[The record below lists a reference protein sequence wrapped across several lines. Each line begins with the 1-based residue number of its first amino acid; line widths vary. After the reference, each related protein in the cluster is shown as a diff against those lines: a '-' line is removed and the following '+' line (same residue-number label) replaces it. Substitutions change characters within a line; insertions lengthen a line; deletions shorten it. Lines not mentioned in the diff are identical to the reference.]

1 MEIAVLI
8 LVFFVLL
15 CMSVPIALVMGITTT
30 VILFFFSQVPLTIVP
45 QQMFNAL
52 DNFVLLA
59 IPFFLLAGSIMTK
72 GVIAERII
80 AVIKLFV
87 GNFCGGLAL
96 VAVIACMFFSALSGS
111 SPATVAAVGSI
122 MIPALAKNGYNENF
136 GVGIITVAGSLGIV
150 IPPSISMI
158 LYCMVANVSVGK
170 IFMAGVGPGLLI
182 GGSLC
187 VYAYIRS
194 RKNGW
199 RSHEKYTPKEAAK
212 IFLEGIWGLMLPV
225 IILGGIYSGIFT
237 PTEAA
242 AVSVVYALFV
252 ELVLYRKLKIRD
264 LPKVCLEAGVLAG
277 TVMLTLSFA
286 MTMVWMLTYLTIPH
300 ALADWILT
308 TISSKWLFLIMINI
322 LFLVVGTVGDN
333 TASMLILTPLLM
345 PALQL
350 FNIDP
355 VHYGVV
361 MVLLIEM
368 GFLTPP
374 YGINLFVS
382 MAMTGKS
389 LGEVSKA
396 VIPMLLILLA
406 CIFLVTFV
414 PQIALFLPETV
425 FGFR

>member
-1 MEIAVLI
+1 MVVGVL
-8 LVFFVLL
+8 VFCFFVLL
-15 CMSVPIALVMGITTT
+15 CMSVPIALVMGITTM
-30 VILFFFSQVPLTIVP
+30 VILFFFSEVPLMILP

-80 AVIKLFV
+80 AVIKLLV
-87 GNFCGGLAL
+87 GNFYGGLAL
-96 VAVIACMFFSALSGS
+96 VAVLSCMFFSALSGS

-136 GVGIITVAGSLGIV
+136 GTGLITVAGSLGIV

-187 VYAYIRS
+187 LYAYIRS
-194 RKNGW
+194 RRNNW
-199 RSHEKYTPKEAAK
+199 RSQEKYTSKEAAK
-212 IFLEGIWGLMLPV
+212 IFFEGIWGLMLPV

-252 ELVLYRKLKIRD
+252 ELVLYRKLKIKD

-300 ALADWILT
+300 ALAEWILA
-308 TISSKWLFLIMINI
+308 TIHSKWLFLIMINI
-322 LFLVVGTVGDN
+322 LFLIVGTVGDN

-345 PALQL
+345 PALVL

-382 MAMTGKS
+382 MALTGKS
-389 LGEVSKA
+389 LGEVSKS
-396 VIPMLLILLA
+396 VIPMLAILLT
-406 CIFLVTFV
+406 CIFLVTFI
-414 PQIALFLPETV
+414 PEIALFLPEKV
-425 FGFR
+425 FGFK